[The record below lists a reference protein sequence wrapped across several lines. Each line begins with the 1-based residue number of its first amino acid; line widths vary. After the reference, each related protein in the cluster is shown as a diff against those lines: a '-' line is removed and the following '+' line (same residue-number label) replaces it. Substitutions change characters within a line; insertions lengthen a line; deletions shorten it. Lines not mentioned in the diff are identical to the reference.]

1 MSLYRASSVRVNV
14 ALGALLVGSLTAL
27 SACEEEGKTAPATC
41 LDPPLAIYDI
51 QTGGAREDENPCTT
65 DVGHGIS
72 SIGSNTTAGTAA
84 GGTSSGGKGSSGGAP
99 TADAGAGG
107 AGGAGGA
114 Q

>member
-1 MSLYRASSVRVNV
+1 MSPHRPHSARVKI
-14 ALGALLVGSLTAL
+14 ALGALLLGSLTAL

-65 DVGHGIS
+65 DVGHAIS
-72 SIGSNTTAGTAA
+72 PSPTAGTGT
-84 GGTSSGGKGSSGGAP
+84 GGTSSSGTGGIGGAA

-107 AGGAGGA
+107 AGGA